1 MKRKPTVNLISAVF
15 IFLFTYTATSKL
27 VAFAS
32 FQSTLGK
39 LPVIGSFSPV
49 LAILLPLSELVI
61 ATLLFFP
68 ASRRIGAFAS
78 LIIMLLFT
86 TYIGWAILL
95 DVKLPC
101 SCGGILQSLNW
112 RQHLWLNI
120 FLTLLAWIM
129 LSMQKKTPETESNFS
144 LQ

>member
-1 MKRKPTVNLISAVF
+1 MKRKPTVNFISAFF

-27 VAFAS
+27 AAFAS

-39 LPVIGSFSPV
+39 LPVVGSFSPV
-49 LAILLPLSELVI
+49 LAVLLPLSELVI
-61 ATLLFFP
+61 VALLFFP
-68 ASRRIGAFAS
+68 ATRRAGARASFA
-78 LIIMLLFT
+78 IILLFT

-112 RQHLWLNI
+112 RQHLLLNL

-129 LSMQKKTPETESNFS
+129 VSMQKKTSEAESNFS